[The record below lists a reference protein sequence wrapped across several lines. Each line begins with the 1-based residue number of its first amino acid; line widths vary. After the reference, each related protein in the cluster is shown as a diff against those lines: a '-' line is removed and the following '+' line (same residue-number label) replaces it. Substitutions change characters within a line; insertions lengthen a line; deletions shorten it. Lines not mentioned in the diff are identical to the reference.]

1 MTQNTISSLPARPAL
16 SYASHRLSVAPM
28 MDWTDRH
35 CRFFHRLLAPKAALY
50 SEMVTA
56 NAIRF
61 GNVERLLAGHHNA
74 PNPAPNYLQDQ
85 AIILQLG
92 GADPAALADAIR
104 IAEPYGY
111 AEYNLNV
118 GCPSDRVQLGQFGA
132 ALMADPVLVGELVAA
147 MRSAT
152 KRPVSV
158 KCRLGIDDMDID
170 VTLDRFI
177 NTIIGGGVDHIIVHA
192 RKAWLN
198 GLSPK
203 ENRDIPPLNYDR
215 VYALKERLAAA
226 SNDLP
231 VSING
236 GFTEWHD
243 IRSGLDHV
251 DGVMLGRAAY
261 QQPAQLAIWAAQ
273 VFGHD
278 AADAN
283 MVMAAMAAY
292 ADQEVENGERL
303 IAITRHMLGFASGRK
318 GARSWRRTLS
328 EEARSQASNGNLI
341 RDAWKTLEREHEEA
355 A

>member
-1 MTQNTISSLPARPAL
+1 MTQDTISSLSAKLAL
-16 SYASHRLSVAPM
+16 SYASHQLSVAPM

-35 CRFFHRLLAPKAALY
+35 CRYFHRLLAPKAALY
-50 SEMVTA
+50 TEMVTA

-74 PNPAPNYLQDQ
+74 PNYQPDQ

-92 GADPAALADAIR
+92 GADPDALADAIR

-118 GCPSDRVQLGQFGA
+118 GCPSDRVQSGQFGA

-147 MRSAT
+147 MQSAT

-158 KCRLGIDDMDID
+158 KCRLGIDDMDIHD
-170 VTLDRFI
+170 ALDHFI
-177 NTIIGGGVDHIIVHA
+177 DTIIGGGVDHIIVHA
-192 RKAWLN
+192 RQAWLK

-215 VYALKERLAAA
+215 VYALKQRLLAAA
-226 SNDLP
+226 NDLP
-231 VSING
+231 ISING
-236 GFTEWHD
+236 GFTDWHD
-243 IRSGLDHV
+243 IRLGLDQV

-283 MVMAAMAAY
+283 MVMSAMAAY
-292 ADQEVENGERL
+292 ADHEVAKGERL

-328 EEARSQASNGNLI
+328 EEARGQASDGNLI
-341 RDAWKTLEREHEEA
+341 REAWKALELEHEEA